1 MDAIEKAREQETLK
15 ALLRVSVEGWRL
27 IRTVERFQR
36 QLDADQQRRIG
47 SRISYFDRLLTDE
60 LANLGY
66 SLIDFRGQPFGPQ
79 IAASAVNVDEFAPS
93 DSLVVDQTVEPAV
106 IGPDGLLRMGTVT
119 LRKREDS

>member
-79 IAASAVNVDEFAPS
+79 IAASAVNVDEFAPC

>member
-1 MDAIEKAREQETLK
+1 MGQVEQPGDQQTLN
-15 ALLRVSVEGWRL
+15 ALLRVSVESWRFL
-27 IRTVERFQR
+27 RTAERFCS

-47 SRISYFDRLLTDE
+47 SRISYFDRLPTDE